1 MYNVDSC
8 AVWLYVIAALC
19 HSPAT
24 GVHTIVAEPPVLLR
38 AGPAC
43 SAPDWNQTANEPSR
57 PVEYGLPTSE
67 VKLPGVPVKSNH
79 VSTVMSCGIRLAA
92 EPAASAYW
100 PPVNDSAEVAP
111 AVPTVVPLAT
121 ASGTTETTSIS
132 MNWPSYGWATIV
144 PVIEIGWPFAS
155 MFRISWLSFDAA
167 SSVTVAPA
175 SARNVFC

>member
-43 SAPDWNQTANEPSR
+43 SAPDWNQIANESSL

-67 VKLPGVPVKSNH
+67 LKLHGVQEKSNH
-79 VSTVMSCGIRLAA
+79 VSTVTTCGIRLAA
-92 EPAASAYW
+92 EHAVRTYW
-100 PPVNDSAEVAP
+100 PPVNDCAEVAP
-111 AVPTVVPLAT
+111 AVPSVVPLAT
-121 ASGTTETTSIS
+121 AAGTTVTTSIS
-132 MNWPSYGWATIV
+132 MIWPSYGWATIV
-144 PVIEIGWPFAS
+144 PVIEIGW
-155 MFRISWLSFDAA
+155 
-167 SSVTVAPA
+167 
-175 SARNVFC
+175 